1 MIVLLAILIKQ
12 SKTVK
17 NKLIYCEK
25 NHINRQIT
33 VKMNENERNIL
44 TDCARLD
51 KIKL

>member
-17 NKLIYCEK
+17 NKLIYCAK

-33 VKMNENERNIL
+33 VEMNENERNIL
-44 TDCARLD
+44 TYYERID